1 MQAEFE
7 FPFMATSLA
16 VLFIG
21 GLLIYLM
28 KDRLEK
34 GAGKIA
40 MVFSGIAVVLMIPP
54 FYRVSFEDY
63 AYKIAEESL
72 QWSDILG
79 AFGLRLD
86 GIAFPITFAVVVLGF
101 LSVVYAVGYTSHEH
115 NKPTFFANQLFFLM
129 GMQWVTLATN
139 LIEFFIAWELML
151 VPSYFLI
158 LFWGLPE
165 TRKRTALKFWL
176 YTQSGAVCILI
187 GFGLLYLLGL
197 QGAEAMNQ
205 LIPGANAEAS
215 FELLDI
221 QNLLVYVVG
230 EIDLLKLIFILLAA
244 GFLVKMAV
252 FPIHWWLPPVHAEAP
267 TPISVLLSGAM
278 IETGAYAMVRFGTI
292 TLGPAAADLSVY
304 VAAIGV
310 ITMFYGGFMALVQ
323 KDIKRLLAYS
333 SVSQMG
339 YVLFALGVFSVY
351 GVSGGLFHLINHAF
365 SKGLLFMAAGTVM
378 HQTGLRNID
387 KLGGLSNK
395 MPITAFMA
403 AIGAMSIA
411 GSPPLSGFASE
422 WMMFLGGFQAA
433 IPPGAG
439 VIVQPEILILSILA
453 VSSTIMSAGY
463 MLRFLWKVFLGPHP
477 DELEEVQE
485 GPRSMTIPMIILGFL
500 IVFFG
505 IFPGIALDI
514 IVPAVDAITGLIP
527 FEAPIP

>member
-1 MQAEFE
+1 MQATIEI
-7 FPFMATSLA
+7 PFMALSLL

-21 GLLIYLM
+21 GLLIYLLRS
-28 KDRLEK
+28 KIGDN
-34 GAGKIA
+34 AGKIA
-40 MVFSGIAVVLMIPP
+40 VGISGLGAVLMIPP
-54 FYRVSFEDY
+54 FIRVMLEGGP
-63 AYKIAEESL
+63 AYEGMM
-72 QWSDILG
+72 WSVLLG
-79 AFGLRLD
+79 EFGLKLD

-101 LSVVYAVGYTSHEH
+101 LSVVYAVGYTSHAH
-115 NKPTFFANQLFFLM
+115 NKPSFFANLLFFLM

-187 GFGLLYLLGL
+187 GFGLLYFLS
-197 QGAEAMNQ
+197 GAT
-205 LIPGANAEAS
+205 S
-215 FELLDI
+215 FELATI
-221 QNLLVYVVG
+221 QALLVTYIG
-230 EIDLLKLIFILLAA
+230 ASDLLKLIFILLAA

-278 IETGAYAMVRFGTI
+278 IETGAYALVRFGSI
-292 TLGPAAADLSVY
+292 TLGPAAASLSFL
-304 VAAIGV
+304 VAALGV

-339 YVLFALGVFSVY
+339 YVLFALGTFTVY
-351 GVSGGLFHLINHAF
+351 GVSGGMFHLINHAF
-365 SKGLLFMAAGTVM
+365 SKGLLFMVAGTVM
-378 HQTGLRNID
+378 HQTGIRNVD

-403 AIGAMSIA
+403 AIGMMSIA

-422 WMMFLGGFQAA
+422 WMMFLGGFHAA
-433 IPPGAG
+433 TPPGLAT
-439 VIVQPEILILSILA
+439 ISLPFLLLTILA
-453 VSSTIMSAGY
+453 VSSSILSAGY
-463 MLRFLWKVFLGPHP
+463 MLRFFWKVFLGPHP
-477 DELEEVQE
+477 DELEGTKE
-485 GPRSMTIPMIILGFL
+485 GPRWMTIPMIVLGFL
-500 IVFFG
+500 IVLFG
-505 IFPGIALDI
+505 IFPGLALDI
-514 IVPAVDAITGLIP
+514 IVPAVEAIPNIIP
-527 FEAPIP
+527 FEAILP

>member
-1 MQAEFE
+1 MQLPLE
-7 FPFMATSLA
+7 FPFMGSSLA
-16 VLFIG
+16 VLLLG
-21 GLLIYLM
+21 GLLIYLL

-34 GAGKIA
+34 GAGRIA
-40 MVFSGIAVVLMIPP
+40 VLVSGISVVLMIPP
-54 FYRVSFEDY
+54 FYRVMVEDHPY
-63 AYKIAEESL
+63 RIAEETL
-72 QWSDILG
+72 QWSNILG

-101 LSVVYAVGYTSHEH
+101 LSVVYAVGYTHYEH
-115 NKPTFFANQLFFLM
+115 NRPTFLANQLFFLM

-139 LIEFFIAWELML
+139 LVEFFIAWELML
-151 VPSYFLI
+151 VPTYFLI
-158 LFWGLPE
+158 LFWGIPE

-187 GFGLLYLLGL
+187 GFGLLYFLS
-197 QGAEAMNQ
+197 GAT
-205 LIPGANAEAS
+205 S
-215 FELLDI
+215 FELMVI
-221 QNLLVYVVG
+221 QGMVASYLG
-230 EIDLLKLIFILLAA
+230 ASDLLKIIFILLAA

-278 IETGAYAMVRFGTI
+278 IETGAYALVRFGTL
-292 TLGPAAADLSVY
+292 TLGPAASDLSVY
-304 VAAIGV
+304 IAAIGV

-339 YVLFALGVFSVY
+339 YVLFALGVFSVM
-351 GVSGGLFHLINHAF
+351 GISGGLFHLINHAF

-378 HQTGLRNID
+378 HQTGIRNID

-395 MPITAFMA
+395 MPVTAFMA

-422 WMMFLGGFQAA
+422 WMMFLGGFHAA
-433 IPPGAG
+433 APPGSEA
-439 VIVQPEILILSILA
+439 IVQPWMLLLSILA

-477 DELEEVQE
+477 QDLEEVQE
-485 GPRSMTIPMIILGFL
+485 GPRSMTIPMILLGFL

-514 IVPAVDAITGLIP
+514 IVPAVDAIPNIIP
-527 FEAPIP
+527 FDSPAP

>member
-1 MQAEFE
+1 MQATFE
-7 FPFMATSLA
+7 PPFMALSLI
-16 VLFIG
+16 VLFVG
-21 GLLIYLM
+21 GLLIYLF
-28 KDRLEK
+28 KNRIGDR
-34 GAGKIA
+34 AGKIA
-40 MVFSGIAVVLMIPP
+40 VAFSGVSVILMIPP
-54 FYRVSFEDY
+54 FFRIMVEGGP
-63 AYKIAEESL
+63 AYEGMTWSSL
-72 QWSDILG
+72 LG
-79 AFGLRLD
+79 AFGLYLD

-115 NKPTFFANQLFFLM
+115 SKPAFFANQLFFLM

-139 LIEFFIAWELML
+139 MIEFFIAWELML

-158 LFWGLPE
+158 LLWGLPE
-165 TRKRTALKFWL
+165 SRKRTALKFWL

-187 GFGLLYLLGL
+187 GFGLLYFLSGASTFDLATIQLLL
-197 QGAEAMNQ
+197 STYVGAT
-205 LIPGANAEAS
+205 
-215 FELLDI
+215 
-221 QNLLVYVVG
+221 
-230 EIDLLKLIFILLAA
+230 DLLKLIFILLAA

-278 IETGAYAMVRFGTI
+278 IETGAYALVRFGTI
-292 TLGPAAADLSVY
+292 TLGPAAASLSFWI
-304 VAAIGV
+304 ATIGV

-339 YVLFALGVFSVY
+339 YVLFALGVFTVY

-365 SKGLLFMAAGTVM
+365 SKGLLFMTAGTVM
-378 HQTGLRNID
+378 HQTHIRNID
-387 KLGGLSNK
+387 ELGGLSNK

-403 AIGAMSIA
+403 AIGMMSIA

-422 WMMFLGGFQAA
+422 WMMFLGGFHAA
-433 IPPGAG
+433 APPGSET
-439 VIVQPEILILSILA
+439 VFMNFLILSVLA

-463 MLRFLWKVFLGPHP
+463 MLRFFWKVFLGPHP
-477 DELEEVQE
+477 QELDGVTE

-514 IVPAVDAITGLIP
+514 IVPAVDAIPNLIP
-527 FEAPIP
+527 FKDLIPIP

>member
-1 MQAEFE
+1 MQVIFE
-7 FPFMATSLA
+7 IPFMAISLA

-21 GLLIYLM
+21 GLLIYLL
-28 KDRLEK
+28 KGRLEK
-34 GAGKIA
+34 SAGKIA
-40 MVFSGIAVVLMIPP
+40 VIFSGIAVALMIPP
-54 FYRVSFEDY
+54 FYRVMFEEH
-63 AYKIAEESL
+63 AYNIAEETL
-72 QWSDILG
+72 HWSNILG

-187 GFGLLYLLGL
+187 GFGLLYFLS
-197 QGAEAMNQ
+197 GAT
-205 LIPGANAEAS
+205 S
-215 FELLDI
+215 FELAVI
-221 QNLLVYVVG
+221 QGMIASYLG
-230 EIDLLKLIFILLAA
+230 ASDLLKIIFILLAA

-278 IETGAYAMVRFGTI
+278 IETGAYALVRFGTI

-378 HQTGLRNID
+378 HQTGIRNID

-433 IPPGAG
+433 SPPGTG
-439 VIVQPEILILSILA
+439 LIVQPTMLILSILA
-453 VSSTIMSAGY
+453 VSSSIMSAGY
-463 MLRFLWKVFLGPHP
+463 MLRFLWKVFLGPNP
-477 DELEEVQE
+477 QDLEEVQE

-505 IFPGIALDI
+505 IFPGLALDI
-514 IVPAVDAITGLIP
+514 IVPAVDAIPNIIP
-527 FEAPIP
+527 FEFHAP